1 MTDEIVTFL
10 LEPDRLKLAVEL
22 VAKMEDVRERVL
34 DTYWQNV
41 RAGLDSRFVER
52 TGRWE
57 AFGPSRVLDAYS
69 AIGIAPR
76 SDRSGREDDRS
87 LSGYRVVYECLA
99 GTKHPAYLGVQCS
112 GQIGTDAALQPCEQE
127 IKNRLEQLGLKRR
140 EEHWLGWQYI
150 NELGLPAIT
159 AGDLAV
165 LLVLN
170 DDNRNVDHPLA
181 DHAAQVLWDVFSS
194 TRELLEKAMEILSR

>member
-10 LEPDRLKLAVEL
+10 LEPERLKLAVEL
-22 VAKMEDVRERVL
+22 ATKMEDVKERVL
-34 DTYWQNV
+34 DTYWKNV
-41 RAGLDSRFVER
+41 RAGLDSRLVER
-52 TGRWE
+52 TGQWE
-57 AFGPSRVLDAYS
+57 VFGPTRVLDAYS
-69 AIGIAPR
+69 AIGIAPG
-76 SDRSGREDDRS
+76 SDRSGSEEGQN
-87 LSGYRVVYECLA
+87 LSGCRVVYECLA

-112 GQIGTDAALQPCEQE
+112 GRIGTDAAVQPREQE
-127 IKNRLEQLGLKRR
+127 IRNRLAQLGLKRR

-170 DDNRNVDHPLA
+170 DDNRNVDHPFA

-194 TRELLEKAMEILSR
+194 TRELLEKAMALSSR